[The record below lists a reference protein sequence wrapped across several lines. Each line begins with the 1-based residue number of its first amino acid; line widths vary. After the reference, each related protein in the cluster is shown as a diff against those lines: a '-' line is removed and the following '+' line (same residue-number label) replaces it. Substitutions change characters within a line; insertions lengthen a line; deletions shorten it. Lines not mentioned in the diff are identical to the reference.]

1 MTIPYNAV
9 LVAAVFV
16 ALVILAI
23 LGWYYLYRKPRDQ
36 GAPHRLGQELGLQQL
51 NEGRGKVPSW
61 YGGRYGDHDI
71 GVTFANL
78 RYGNYGPR
86 ASRTVQEV
94 RLSLRLAIALNVAEP
109 QDIVAYFNHGRSYE
123 PGKEPEDFEAAF
135 DRRNTDRLSPESRGA
150 LLHFTQNYGG
160 LRLRDRAT
168 APADLF
174 AAEALPDAQ
183 VVLVHDRPGY
193 KQTAPQIY
201 ELLDALLEVAK
212 PLEKD
217 FAHRGKIT
225 NSAD

>member
-1 MTIPYNAV
+1 MTIPYNAL

-23 LGWYYLYRKPRDQ
+23 AAWYFLYRRPRDQ
-36 GAPHRLGQELGLQQL
+36 SAPHRLGQELGLQQL
-51 NEGRGKVPSW
+51 NESQGKIPAW
-61 YGGRYGDHDI
+61 YGGRYKDHDF
-71 GVTFANL
+71 GVTHANL

-86 ASRTVQEV
+86 ASRTVEQV
-94 RLSLRLAIALNVAEP
+94 RLSLRLAVALNVAEP
-109 QDIVAYFNHGRSYE
+109 QDIIAYFRHGRPYE
-123 PGKEPEDFEAAF
+123 PGEEPEDFEAAF
-135 DRRNTDRLSPESRGA
+135 DRRNTGRLSAESRDA

-174 AAEALPDAQ
+174 ADEALPDAR

-193 KQTAPQIY
+193 KQTADQVY

-212 PLEKD
+212 PLEAE
-217 FAHRGKIT
+217 FA
-225 NSAD
+225 ADG